1 MGKKRAVACRFLT
14 GEEGQD
20 LVEYAL
26 LTAFI
31 GLAGAGLWNL
41 VSGAL
46 QLSYQGWDTNNQGL
60 WVPADPAGS

>member
-1 MGKKRAVACRFLT
+1 MQIGSAVVHRFLSSD
-14 GEEGQD
+14 EGQD

-31 GLAGAGLWNL
+31 GLAGAAAATLIL
-41 VSGAL
+41 SAL
-46 QLSYQGWDTNNQGL
+46 QTSYANWDTTNQNL